1 MKVQRVIL
9 ADLITA
15 LVDIYESGI
24 SVVNITLEK
33 GNHQDVLIFEEY
45 TPSDE
50 KKEENKE
57 ITNLE
62 SLI

>member
-24 SVVNITLEK
+24 FVVNITLEK